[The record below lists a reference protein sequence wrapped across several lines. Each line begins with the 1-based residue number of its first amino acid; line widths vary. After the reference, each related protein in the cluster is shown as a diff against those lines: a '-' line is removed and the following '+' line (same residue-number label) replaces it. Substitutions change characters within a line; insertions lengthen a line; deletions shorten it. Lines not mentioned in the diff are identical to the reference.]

1 MTYETLRLD
10 VQDGIA
16 HVTLTQAERGNPIDG
31 AFCHEINELGLDLT
45 ELSAKG
51 DVRAVLLDAE
61 GKAFSYGGDV
71 KVFAQSGDQ
80 LPNLI
85 LRWTSD
91 LHMGI
96 SRLQKMDAPIV
107 AAVHGVCAGGMAA
120 FVASCDY
127 VVGSEE
133 AMFVAAYTGI
143 GYSCDAS
150 SSISFSRRMGLSRAR
165 RYLLLNER
173 LDAATALDAG
183 MIDEVVPGD
192 ELAAR
197 AGKMAAR
204 LAAGPTR
211 AYGEIRRL
219 LLSAEDTPLDAQ
231 LELEAHAL
239 ARMAATEDAREGL
252 AAIAERRKPNFNAR

>member
-1 MTYETLRLD
+1 MTYESLRLEI
-10 VQDGIA
+10 QDGIA
-16 HVTLTQAERGNPIDG
+16 HVTLTEAERGNPIDG
-31 AFCHEINELGLDLT
+31 RFCHEINELGLDLT
-45 ELSAKG
+45 EASTRG

-61 GKAFSYGGDV
+61 GAAFSYGGDV
-71 KVFAQSGDQ
+71 KVFAKAGDE
-80 LPNLI
+80 LSNLI

-120 FVASCDY
+120 FVASSDY
-127 VVGSEE
+127 VV
-133 AMFVAAYTGI
+133 AADDVMFVAAYTGI

-150 SSISFSRRMGLSRAR
+150 SSISFSRRMGLARTR

-173 LDAATALDAG
+173 LDAPTALDAG
-183 MIDEVVPGD
+183 MVDEVVPRD

-197 AGKMAAR
+197 GAKMAGR

-219 LLSAEDTPLDAQ
+219 LLSAEDQPLDTQ

-252 AAIAERRKPNFNAR
+252 AAIAEKRKPTFNAR